1 MKESGVAR
9 ENYVVIVG
17 CGRLGAHLAELVS
30 GRGSSVVVVDTNPD
44 AFLALPSEFSGFT
57 VEGDASEMGV
67 LLQAKAGRADLFVAV
82 TGSDNLNLM
91 AAQIAGRLLGAKRAL
106 ARVDEPSR
114 VDAFVDIGIE
124 VISPTTIMAGL
135 FLTA

>member
-1 MKESGVAR
+1 MKGIEIPR
-9 ENYVVIVG
+9 ENYVVIIG
-17 CGRLGAHLAELVS
+17 CGRLGAHLAELAG
-30 GRGSSVVVVDTNPD
+30 GRGNSVVVVDTNPD
-44 AFLALPSEFSGFT
+44 AFLSLPSEFSGFT

-106 ARVDEPSR
+106 ARVEDPSR
-114 VDAFVDIGIE
+114 VAAFEDIGIE
-124 VISPTTIMAGL
+124 VISPTTIMASL